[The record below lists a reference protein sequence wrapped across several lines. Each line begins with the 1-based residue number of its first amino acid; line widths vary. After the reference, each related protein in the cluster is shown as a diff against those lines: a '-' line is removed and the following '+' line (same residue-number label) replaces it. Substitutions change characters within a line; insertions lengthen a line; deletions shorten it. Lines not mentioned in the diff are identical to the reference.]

1 MGLHMTTKPIT
12 VPLTADATGGS
23 RIRSYQIAWGLALC
37 FYFLEYAS
45 RSAPAVMIEHL
56 ATAFGTS
63 AIGVSA
69 ILGTYYYTYST
80 TSLIA
85 GAALDRVGAKKAV
98 PVGIFI
104 LAIGCLLFAI
114 PTAGAGYAGRLLQG
128 AGSAFA
134 FTGAV
139 YLATHGFSARWLA
152 TAIGVTQCLGMLG
165 GSAGQSL
172 VGPWLEHG
180 VAWQTIWHGLGIASL
195 VVGVLLFVIT
205 PSETRPQT
213 ARSGWASVLRPY
225 SIVFR
230 NPQSYLCGVVAGLLF
245 VPTTIGDMTW
255 GVAFFQRDRMFTF
268 HDAVVTGSLVPLGWV
283 IGCPLLGWLADFVS
297 RRKPVLIGGAVA
309 MLLSAAG
316 ITFSTGQTAAAIGC
330 FLFGIASGAAMIP
343 YTIIKEGNPDEVK
356 GSATGGI
363 NFLTFGVTA
372 LIGPIFADLLGKG
385 FASTQNHVAHFRA
398 SIIFWI
404 TGIVLAILLSMFL
417 RETGHARKSVEAA

>member
-1 MGLHMTTKPIT
+1 MTTTPIT
-12 VPLTADATGGS
+12 APLAADASRGS
-23 RIRSYQIAWGLALC
+23 RIRAYQIAWGLALC

-56 ATAFGTS
+56 AGAFGTT

-85 GAALDRVGAKKAV
+85 GAALDRFGAKKAV
-98 PVGIFI
+98 PIGLFI
-104 LAIGCLLFAI
+104 LAIGCLLFSVSVAS
-114 PTAGAGYAGRLLQG
+114 AGYAGRLLQG

-139 YLATHGFSARWLA
+139 YLASHGFSARWLA

-165 GSAGQSL
+165 GSAGQFV

-195 VVGVLLFVIT
+195 VVGVLLFAIT
-205 PSETRPQT
+205 PSETRPQS
-213 ARSGWASVLRPY
+213 AHSGWASVLHPY

-230 NPQSYLCGVVAGLLF
+230 NPQSYLCGIVAGLLF

-255 GVAFFQRDRMFTF
+255 GVAFFQRDRMFSY

-283 IGCPLLGWLADFVS
+283 IGCPLLGWLADFVG
-297 RRKPVLIGGAVA
+297 RRKPVLIGGAIA
-309 MLLSAAG
+309 MLLAAAG
-316 ITFSTGQTAAAIGC
+316 ITFSTGHEAAAIGC
-330 FLFGIASGAAMIP
+330 FLFGVASGAAMIP
-343 YTIIKEGNPDEVK
+343 YTIVKEVNPDEVK

-385 FASTQNHVAHFRA
+385 FASTQNHIAHFRA
-398 SIIFWI
+398 SGIFWMG
-404 TGIVLAILLSMFL
+404 GIALAILLSLFL
-417 RETGHARKSVEAA
+417 RETGHARKTA